1 MDWIGVLGGPLITT
15 KSGTWGIGPLGGTT
29 KSATLHPLE
38 KHLGKCGLEWCYP
51 PQISNDI
58 YLDRALATQNQAGPN
73 PNGAVH
79 SYGMTLDFV
88 DLKNHW

>member
-1 MDWIGVLGGPLITT
+1 MVWGVLPDQYKIRNLGNRPIGGQ
-15 KSGTWGIGPLGGTT
+15 
-29 KSATLHPLE
+29 

-73 PNGAVH
+73 PNGVVY